1 MARHE
6 VAVTDRGFIPMRHYP
21 LTILWFIFIFIVCL
35 MPVPETP
42 LSHVVNIDKFVH
54 LGLWLVASL
63 IIWFEYFRAPERWQ
77 PRQPLWLTLVFPVLA
92 SGSIELL
99 QAYATTCRS
108 GDWLD
113 FLFNAAGVILAA
125 LIVHIC
131 KRKVKNEK

>member
-1 MARHE
+1 
-6 VAVTDRGFIPMRHYP
+6 MRHYS
-21 LTILWFIFIFIVCL
+21 LTILWFIFIYIVCL

-42 LSHVVNIDKFVH
+42 LNHVIGIDKFVH

-63 IIWFEYFRAPERWQ
+63 IIWLEYFRAPERWK
-77 PRQPLWLTLVFPVLA
+77 PRRPLWLTLVLPVLA

-108 GDWLD
+108 GDWFD

-125 LIVHIC
+125 ILV
-131 KRKVKNEK
+131 RLFRPTRNS